1 MTQVSNGDQS
11 TVGDDRVAIITGGG
25 SGIGE
30 ATAKLLAAHGL
41 GVAIVG
47 RTPSK
52 LARVVGEIETA
63 GGRAWAIVADLAN
76 ADAPKH
82 IIETVAERAGRLDVI
97 VNNAAAI
104 KVGAI
109 QQFSMDDFDMHT
121 ATNLRA
127 PYFLVSYGLP
137 MLRQSPSA
145 AIVNVSSTIGS
156 PLVKPGNAVYGLT
169 KAGLEYFTR
178 AAAHELAPYGIR
190 VNCLSPGSTLTPIHL
205 EWAGDLEKAQEHL
218 KERIPLGRMA
228 RPEELAIWIWQLVAP
243 ETEWCTGATV
253 HVDGGQ
259 ALGLPEALPDDLP
272 AVAANTA

>member
-1 MTQVSNGDQS
+1 MTNAGNGARPAGSDE
-11 TVGDDRVAIITGGG
+11 RVAVITGGG

-30 ATAKLLAAHGL
+30 ATAKLFAVHGL

-47 RTPSK
+47 RTQAK
-52 LARVVGEIETA
+52 LDRVVGEIEA
-63 GGRAWAIVADLAN
+63 DGGRAWAIRADLAEP
-76 ADAPKH
+76 DAPRR
-82 IIETVAERAGRLDVI
+82 IVEETAERAGRLDVI

-104 KVGAI
+104 KVGSIAR
-109 QQFSMDDFDMHT
+109 FTLADFDLHT
-121 ATNLRA
+121 ATNVRA
-127 PYFLVSYGLP
+127 PFFLLSHALP
-137 MLRQSPSA
+137 LLRESPSPA
-145 AIVNVSSTIGS
+145 VVNVSSTVGS
-156 PLVKPGNAVYGLT
+156 PLVKPGNVVYGLT
-169 KAGLEYFTR
+169 KAALEYFTR

-228 RPEELAIWIWQLVAP
+228 EPEELAIWIWQLVAP

-259 ALGLPEALPDDLP
+259 ALGLPEPLPDDMP
-272 AVAANTA
+272 AVAEKPA